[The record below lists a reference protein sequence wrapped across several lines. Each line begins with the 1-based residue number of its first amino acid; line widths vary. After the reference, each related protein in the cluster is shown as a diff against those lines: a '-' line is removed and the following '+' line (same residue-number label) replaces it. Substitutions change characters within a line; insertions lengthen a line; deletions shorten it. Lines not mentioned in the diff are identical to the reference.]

1 MTQNTD
7 KNPLI
12 ITAAIVGAEVMRE
25 HTPHVPYTPSEIA
38 AEAVRCREVGA
49 AMVHV
54 HGRRDDGTPTQDK
67 ETFAQILSQI
77 RAQSDVLVQ
86 FSTGGAVG
94 MSVEERIEGLALLPD
109 MATLTTGTVNF
120 GEDVFLNSLPMVRAI
135 AQRLKDLKIRPEIEI
150 FDSGMVDTALR
161 LVDEGLLHGPLH
173 FDFVLGVPGGMGAR
187 PENLDF
193 LLTLIPHDSTWSVA
207 GMGRHELPLAYHAIE
222 RGGHVRVGLEDNLY
236 ISRGQLASG
245 SWQLVEIISEYAEKQ
260 GRPLADPQTAAQIL
274 RVHGLPQS

>member
-1 MTQNTD
+1 MTDNTAH
-7 KNPLI
+7 KPLI

-25 HTPHVPYTPSEIA
+25 HTPHVPYTPTEIA
-38 AEAVRCREVGA
+38 AEAVRCREAGA

-67 ETFAQILSQI
+67 ETFSQILSKI

-120 GEDVFLNSLPMVRAI
+120 GDDVFLNSLPMVRQI
-135 AQRLKDLKIRPEIEI
+135 AQRLKELKIRPEIEI
-150 FDSGMVDTALR
+150 FDSGMIDTALR
-161 LVDEGLLHGPLH
+161 LADEGLLEGPLH

-187 PENLDF
+187 PENLEF
-193 LLTLIPHDSTWSVA
+193 LVSMIPQGSTWTVA
-207 GMGRHELPLAYHAIE
+207 GMGRHELPLSFHAIE
-222 RGGHVRVGLEDNLY
+222 LGGHVRVGLEDNLY
-236 ISRGQLASG
+236 VSRGNLAKG
-245 SWQLVEIISEYAEKQ
+245 SWELVELIANHAQKI
-260 GRPLADPQTAAQIL
+260 GRPIADPQTAAQIL
-274 RVHGLPQS
+274 SVR